1 MCLFGHMCTISVQIP
16 MLKEQ
21 YALSFWTTSPGP
33 FYNQVI
39 IISIK
44 LLMTLPGKWSILDFK
59 NKIQTINYKTTLVL
73 VCSNRNRSSL
83 SCVCAA
89 LKGVYL
95 CRNPGFLRNWP
106 KKKKKIPIF
115 YYFYFCFVL
124 RVKILLCS
132 PGLPGASG
140 NPLSLSQNTRSQMEA
155 PSPTPPLLIY

>member
-1 MCLFGHMCTISVQIP
+1 MCAMSVQIHVCADP

-39 IISIK
+39 TTSIK

-59 NKIQTINYKTTLVL
+59 NKIQSINYKTTLVL
-73 VCSNRNRSSL
+73 VCSNTNRSSL

-95 CRNPGFLRNWP
+95 CRNPDFLRNWP
-106 KKKKKIPIF
+106 KKKKFKFSITFI
-115 YYFYFCFVL
+115 FVL
-124 RVKILLCS
+124 FYEPKFYCVAQACLELRATLCLCLRALDYRWK
-132 PGLPGASG
+132 P
-140 NPLSLSQNTRSQMEA
+140 
-155 PSPTPPLLIY
+155 PSPAPPLLIY